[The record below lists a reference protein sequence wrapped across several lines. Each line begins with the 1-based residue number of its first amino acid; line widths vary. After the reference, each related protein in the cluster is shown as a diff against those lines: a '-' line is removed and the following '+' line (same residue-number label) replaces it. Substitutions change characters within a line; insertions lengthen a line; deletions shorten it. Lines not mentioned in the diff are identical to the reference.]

1 MTMCEYVFSLDI
13 EARLIKIDKI
23 IDDLYLLIGNRTE
36 ADGVVRYQLND
47 GQTVVWT
54 TYESIGSITENIKFW
69 EGQRSRL
76 KRRACGSIVYM
87 TPGNL

>member
-1 MTMCEYVFSLDI
+1 MTLCEYVFSLDI
-13 EARLIKIDKI
+13 EARLAKIDKI
-23 IDDLYLLIGNRTE
+23 IDDLYVLIGNRTE
-36 ADGVVRYQLND
+36 SDGVVRYQLND

-69 EGQRSRL
+69 ENQRVRL
-76 KRRACGSIVYM
+76 KRKACGSIVYM